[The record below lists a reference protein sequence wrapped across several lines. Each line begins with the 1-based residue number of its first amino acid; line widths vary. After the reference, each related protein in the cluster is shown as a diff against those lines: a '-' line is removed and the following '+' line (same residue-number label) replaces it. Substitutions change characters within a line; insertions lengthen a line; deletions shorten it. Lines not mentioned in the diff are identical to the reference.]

1 MSQNDCFGTLGKGET
16 MLSGNFSVSDNKF
29 FKIYIAFLSEP
40 EVLIKRKQPGFVR
53 NFAPGY
59 LDMIIY

>member
-1 MSQNDCFGTLGKGET
+1 